1 MDNYEI
7 ATLLQL
13 TANLISLHGGDEFR
27 AKAFGNAANTIEKLE
42 TDINT
47 ISLPDL
53 EKQISA
59 KMAAKIMGLVQS
71 GELQELEELKAQTPD
86 GVFAL
91 LKVKGLGP
99 KKVAKLWKEEDID
112 SVEKLKQIAQ
122 NGELV
127 KLKGWGENSVNELI
141 ASFEKADTY
150 KGKLRTDEAQ
160 EVSAVI
166 LASLQQLEFVKQ
178 AAIVGD
184 VALQR
189 EIAESLSF
197 LIATKHFIN
206 LENVFTNLDW
216 LNIELEKSN
225 PYTLK
230 GIHLPTSGHI
240 EIHQCL
246 EKDFIGKQLALSASP
261 RHLAQVGSTGL
272 KLKFALSKET
282 FINDTA
288 IYSLAGLPYI
298 IPEMREGL
306 AEFEWA
312 SKNSIDDLITYS
324 DLKGPIH
331 NHSKYSDGS
340 HTLPEIVAF
349 CKEQGW
355 EYLGIAD
362 HSQSGH
368 FYNNG
373 MKVPAVYKQW
383 EEIEAINAKETN
395 FTIIKGIESD
405 ILTDGSLDYAPEV
418 LNGFEYVVASIHNGM
433 KMDIVK
439 ATDRMLTAINN
450 PYTSIVGH
458 LTGRLLLKREGYPVD
473 HKAIIDECARCGV
486 AIEINAHPWRLDMDW
501 RWLGYAAEQ
510 GVMISI
516 NPDAHEMPE
525 FLLMKY
531 GVQLARKAGLLK
543 HQILNTKTTTELKS
557 YFATQKANSL
567 AR

>member
-1 MDNYEI
+1 VDNYEI

-13 TANLISLHGGDEFR
+13 TANLITLHGGDEFR

-42 TDINT
+42 TDINN
-47 ISLPDL
+47 IALKDL
-53 EKQISA
+53 EQQVSA
-59 KMAAKIMGLVQS
+59 KMAAKIMGLVQN
-71 GELQELEELKAQTPD
+71 GELAELEELKAQTPE
-86 GVFAL
+86 GVFGL

-99 KKVAKLWKEEDID
+99 KKVAKLWKELDID
-112 SVEKLKQIAQ
+112 SVDKLKNFAQ
-122 NGELV
+122 SGELV
-127 KLKGWGENSVNELI
+127 KVKGWGENSVNELL

-160 EVSAVI
+160 EFSAVI
-166 LASLQQLEFVKQ
+166 LAAIEQLDFVKK

-189 EIAESLSF
+189 EVAHSLAF
-197 LIATKHFIN
+197 LIATDEFVN
-206 LENVFTNLDW
+206 LETKFSDFDW
-216 LNIELEKSN
+216 LGIDFNTSN
-225 PYTLK
+225 PFSLK
-230 GIHLPTSGHI
+230 GIHTPSLAQI

-246 EKDFIGKQLALSASP
+246 VPEFVGKQFALSASE
-261 RHLAQVGSTGL
+261 RHLAQVGTNGI
-272 KLKFALSKET
+272 KLKVALSKQ
-282 FINDTA
+282 DYTA
-288 IYSLAGLPYI
+288 DSQIYSAAGLPYI
-298 IPEMREGL
+298 IPEMREGIS
-306 AEFEWA
+306 EFEWA
-312 SKNSIDDLITYS
+312 AKNKIEDLITYQ
-324 DLKGPIH
+324 DLKGPLH

-340 HTLPEIVAF
+340 HSLPEIVAF
-349 CKEQGW
+349 CKQQGW
-355 EYLGIAD
+355 KYLGIAD

-373 MKVPAVYKQW
+373 MKVPSVYKQW
-383 EEIEAINAKETN
+383 EEIEAINKQEPE

-439 ATDRMLTAINN
+439 ATERLLIAINN

-473 HKAIIDECARCGV
+473 HKTIIDECARLGV
-486 AIEINAHPWRLDMDW
+486 AIEINSHPWRLDMDW

-543 HQILNTKTTTELKS
+543 HQILNTKSTTELKAF
-557 YFATQKANSL
+557 FAEQKAKRL
-567 AR
+567 A

>member
-13 TANLISLHGGDEFR
+13 TANLITLHGGDEFR

-42 TDINT
+42 IDINT
-47 ISLPDL
+47 IALKDL
-53 EKQISA
+53 EQQVSA
-59 KMAAKIMGLVQS
+59 KMAAKIMGLVQN
-71 GELQELEELKAQTPD
+71 GELAELEELKVQTPE
-86 GVFAL
+86 GVFGL

-99 KKVAKLWKEEDID
+99 KKVAKLWKELDID
-112 SVEKLKQIAQ
+112 SVEKLKNFAQ
-122 NGELV
+122 SGELV
-127 KLKGWGENSVNELI
+127 KVKGWGENSVNELL

-160 EVSAVI
+160 EASDAI
-166 LASLQQLEFVKQ
+166 LLELQKLDFVKN

-189 EIAESLSF
+189 EVANSLSF
-197 LIATKHFIN
+197 LIATEEFLN
-206 LENVFTNLDW
+206 LESEFSDFDW
-216 LNIELEKSN
+216 LGIDLQKSS
-225 PYTLK
+225 PFTLK
-230 GIHLPTSGHI
+230 GIHNPSLAHI

-246 EKDFIGKQLALSASP
+246 LNEFVGKQLALSASTK
-261 RHLAQVGSTGL
+261 HLAQVGTNGI
-272 KLKFALSKET
+272 KLKVALSKQDYT
-282 FINDTA
+282 TDSQ
-288 IYSLAGLPYI
+288 IYSAAGLPYI
-298 IPEMREGL
+298 IPEMREGIS
-306 AEFEWA
+306 EFEWA
-312 SKNSIDDLITYS
+312 AKNKIEDLITYQ
-324 DLKGPIH
+324 DLKGPLH

-349 CKEQGW
+349 CKQQGW
-355 EYLGIAD
+355 EYFGIAD

-373 MKVPAVYKQW
+373 MKVPSLYKQW
-383 EEIEAINAKETN
+383 EEIEAINKTEPE

-418 LNGFEYVVASIHNGM
+418 LDGFEYVVASIHNGM

-439 ATDRMLTAINN
+439 ATERLVVAINN

-473 HKAIIDECARCGV
+473 HKTIIDECARLGV

-543 HQILNTKTTTELKS
+543 HQILNTKSTTELKAF
-557 YFATQKANSL
+557 FAEQKAKRL
-567 AR
+567 A

>member
-42 TDINT
+42 ADINT

-91 LKVKGLGP
+91 LKIKGLGP
-99 KKVAKLWKEEDID
+99 KKVAKLWKEENID

-127 KLKGWGENSVNELI
+127 KLKGWGENSVNELL

-150 KGKLRTDEAQ
+150 KGKLRTDEGQ
-160 EVSAVI
+160 EVSEVI
-166 LASLQQLEFVKQ
+166 ITALQKLEFVKQ
-178 AAIVGD
+178 AAIVGG

-189 EIAESLSF
+189 EVANCLSF
-197 LIATKHFIN
+197 LVATDQFI
-206 LENVFTNLDW
+206 LLDTALLGIDW
-216 LNIELEKSN
+216 LEIDTEKSN
-225 PYTLK
+225 PFTLK
-230 GIHLPTSGHI
+230 GIHLPTSANI

-246 EKDFIGKQLALSASP
+246 VPEFAGKQLALSAAP
-261 RHLAQVGSTGL
+261 RHLAQVGGNGINL
-272 KLKFALSKET
+272 KVALTKQAY
-282 FINDTA
+282 TA
-288 IYSLAGLPYI
+288 DSQIYAAAGLPYI

-306 AEFEWA
+306 TEFDWA
-312 SKNSIDDLITYS
+312 SKNSVDDLITYQ
-324 DLKGPIH
+324 DLRGPIH

-355 EYLGIAD
+355 DYLGIAD

-373 MKVPAVYKQW
+373 MKVPSVYKQW
-383 EEIEAINAKETN
+383 EEIEAINDKETS

-405 ILTDGSLDYAPEV
+405 ILTDGSLDYAPEI

-433 KMDIVK
+433 KMDIIK

-450 PYTSIVGH
+450 PHTSIVGH

-501 RWLGYAAEQ
+501 RWLSYAAEQ

-543 HQILNTKTTTELKS
+543 HQILNTKTTAELKS
-557 YFATQKANSL
+557 FFATQKANSL